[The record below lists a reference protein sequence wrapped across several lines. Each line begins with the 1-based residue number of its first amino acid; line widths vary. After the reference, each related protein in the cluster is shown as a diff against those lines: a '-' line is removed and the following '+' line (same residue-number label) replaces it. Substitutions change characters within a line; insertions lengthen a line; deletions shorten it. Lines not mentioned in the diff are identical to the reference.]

1 MIIEEM
7 ILNLS
12 ALARKTGT
20 ELSTPTLNGNQM
32 KPPWK
37 VNPQSSLFE
46 KIVVFPASGIIFSF
60 LSVNMYYFIS
70 VV

>member
-1 MIIEEM
+1 MRLLLKSLEAGMIIEEM
-7 ILNLS
+7 ILSLS

-37 VNPQSSLFE
+37 VNPQSSFYLR
-46 KIVVFPASGIIFSF
+46 K
-60 LSVNMYYFIS
+60 
-70 VV
+70 